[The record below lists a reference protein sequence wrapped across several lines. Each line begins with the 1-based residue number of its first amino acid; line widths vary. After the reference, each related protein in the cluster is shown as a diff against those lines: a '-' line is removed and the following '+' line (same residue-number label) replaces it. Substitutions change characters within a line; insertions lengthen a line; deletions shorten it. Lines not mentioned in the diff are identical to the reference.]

1 MICNIALELDEF
13 LENVTIYYL
22 KVFVK
27 IDNSLTVQET
37 RLQDHAAD
45 LEMCL
50 IQLQVH
56 PTNNWLLGLL

>member
-1 MICNIALELDEF
+1 MCNIALEFDEF

-45 LEMCL
+45 IEMCL
-50 IQLQVH
+50 KQLQVH